1 MDSWDKME
9 KRVKDAILA
18 SGQKKRYVI
27 YSAYT
32 SHEDDEDDNPI
43 DNLDEIAVKGKV
55 ILIGRSDDFWGG
67 DKSKEYRSEIMEN
80 PTWLQ
85 VAVAANAMIKKTKD
99 THHCFLE
106 TLDRIGEEG
115 DVTLY
120 EFGMGS

>member
-9 KRVKDAILA
+9 KRVREAILA
-18 SGQKKRYVI
+18 SGQKKKYVI
-27 YSAYT
+27 YSAYE
-32 SHEDDEDDNPI
+32 SDEDDNPI

-55 ILIGRSDDFWGG
+55 VLVGYADDYWGG
-67 DKSKEYRSEIMEN
+67 EKSKEYRSEIMEN

-85 VAVAANAMIKKTKD
+85 VTVAANAMIKKTRD

-106 TLDRIGEEG
+106 TLEFRDQEG
-115 DVTLY
+115 DVALY